1 MTRPPSTPPLTAA
14 LHNSRFM
21 RACRREPVDMT
32 PVWLMRQAGR
42 YMKEY
47 RDVRE
52 KVAFKELCRRPD
64 LACEV
69 AVTAQKVLGVDAAIL
84 FSDILLILEPM
95 GAGLEYHEGEGPVI
109 SKGVSEPAD
118 VERLKVAEADA
129 LSFVYEAV
137 RLTRAALPANVP
149 LIGFSG
155 APFTLAAYLIDG
167 HGARDAE
174 KTRVFMHR
182 FPEAWNALMDRLV
195 RGLAAYLTRQA
206 LAGAQ
211 VLQVFD
217 TWVGV
222 LGPRDYRHFV
232 LPHMR
237 TLIADL
243 PTGVPTIYFGTGT
256 AGILDAM
263 VECEP
268 EVIGVDSRVD
278 LGTAWARCGAVGVQ
292 GNLDPTVLFADAGT
306 VRRAAQ
312 DVLDSAAGRV
322 GHIFNLGH
330 GVLQRTPVDNVR
342 LLVDTVH
349 ESSSRM

>member
-1 MTRPPSTPPLTAA
+1 MSRPPSTPPLPAA
-14 LHNSRFM
+14 LRDSRFM

-109 SKGVSEPAD
+109 SKGVATPED
-118 VERLKVAEADA
+118 VERLTVADA
-129 LSFVYEAV
+129 GALAFVYDAV
-137 RLTRAALPANVP
+137 RQTRAALPANIP

-174 KTRVFMHR
+174 KTRIFMHPSR
-182 FPEAWNALMDRLV
+182 R
-195 RGLAAYLTRQA
+195 RG
-206 LAGAQ
+206 
-211 VLQVFD
+211 
-217 TWVGV
+217 
-222 LGPRDYRHFV
+222 
-232 LPHMR
+232 MR
-237 TLIADL
+237 CW
-243 PTGVPTIYFGTGT
+243 GSWS
-256 AGILDAM
+256 
-263 VECEP
+263 
-268 EVIGVDSRVD
+268 VD
-278 LGTAWARCGAVGVQ
+278 
-292 GNLDPTVLFADAGT
+292 
-306 VRRAAQ
+306 
-312 DVLDSAAGRV
+312 
-322 GHIFNLGH
+322 
-330 GVLQRTPVDNVR
+330 
-342 LLVDTVH
+342 
-349 ESSSRM
+349 

>member
-1 MTRPPSTPPLTAA
+1 MSRPPSTPPLPAA
-14 LHNSRFM
+14 LRDSRFM

-109 SKGVSEPAD
+109 SKGVATPED
-118 VERLKVAEADA
+118 VERLTVADA
-129 LSFVYEAV
+129 GALAFVYDAV
-137 RLTRAALPANVP
+137 RQTRAALPANIP

-174 KTRVFMHR
+174 KTRIFMHR
-182 FPEAWNALMDRLV
+182 FPEAWNALLGKLV
-195 RGLAAYLTRQA
+195 RGLTGYLSRQA
-206 LAGAQ
+206 MAGAQ

-222 LGPRDYRHFV
+222 LGPNDYRHHV

-256 AGILDAM
+256 AGILDVM

-278 LGTAWARCGAVGVQ
+278 LGAAWSRCGAVAVQ
-292 GNLDPTVLFADAGT
+292 GNMDSTVLFADPGT
-306 VRRAAQ
+306 IRRAAQ
-312 DVLDSAAGRV
+312 DVLDAAGGRP

-342 LLVDTVH
+342 LLVDAVH
-349 ESSSRM
+349 EASSRM